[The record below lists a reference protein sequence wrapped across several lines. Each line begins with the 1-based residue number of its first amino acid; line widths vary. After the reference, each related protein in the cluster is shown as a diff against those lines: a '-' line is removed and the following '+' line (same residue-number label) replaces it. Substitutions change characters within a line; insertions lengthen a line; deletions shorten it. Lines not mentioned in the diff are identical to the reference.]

1 MPVQAVDQC
10 LDRRLVQVT
19 DVARCLTGLLA
30 GHEGLGID
38 RPESVNNDFSSDG
51 LDRVDNDSDGTWV
64 KLLEGLP
71 VSWSVCT
78 VRDDAPA
85 EC

>member
-1 MPVQAVDQC
+1 MPVQAVNQC
-10 LDRRLVQVT
+10 LDRWLVQVT

-30 GHEGLGID
+30 GHERLRVD

-51 LDRVDNDSDGTWV
+51 LDRVDDDSDGTWV

-71 VSWSVCT
+71 VSWSLCI
-78 VRDDAPA
+78 VRDDALA